1 MVTKTKTMKIK
12 KLTPRQYRKIVDDIC
27 DSMLEDELELL
38 TVASADLELRGKKV
52 FIAIITEADDFDNE
66 IINEIEERLK

>member
-1 MVTKTKTMKIK
+1 M
-12 KLTPRQYRKIVDDIC
+12 VDDIC

-66 IINEIEERLK
+66 IINEIEEKLK